1 MPVMRLTTLFI
12 VWVVAVNCGG
22 SRQQGSDNNRP
33 APAPDRPALLVAAA
47 GSRPAEALARFVGA
61 DSITSPR
68 VLVLSA
74 GSDTA
79 SGPQAAADL
88 RAAGAIATSIR
99 LTRAM
104 AESGQISALLNGTS
118 AVWLTGLR
126 ADELGAALGG
136 TATAVALERRG
147 RSGMPVG
154 GDGAGAGMLASVL
167 IAGGDLPPVRRRGA
181 RQPEEDGIATAEGL
195 GLVPG
200 TLIYA
205 PASSRRKDDALDS
218 ALAQHP
224 RMVGIQ
230 LDSGAA
236 LIVTAQGI
244 WESVGQADVVVRVTD
259 ETLAPDSTGAVP
271 RRSRIVSPG
280 SRFDPRTRSLLPLVP
295 ATQR

>member
-12 VWVVAVNCGG
+12 VWAVVVNCGG
-22 SRQQGSDNNRP
+22 SRQRGNDNRP
-33 APAPDRPALLVAAA
+33 APAPDRPAILLTAA
-47 GSRPAEALARFVGA
+47 GTRPADALARFVGA
-61 DSITSPR
+61 DSVTSPR

-181 RQPEEDGIATAEGL
+181 RQPVEEGIATAEGL

-205 PASSRRKDDALDS
+205 PASPRRKADALDS
-218 ALAQHP
+218 ALAHHP
-224 RMVGIQ
+224 RLVGIQ

-244 WESVGQADVVVRVTD
+244 WESVGQADVLVRVTD
-259 ETLAPDSTGAVP
+259 EALAPDSTGVVP
-271 RRSRIVSPG
+271 RRTRIVSPG

-295 ATQR
+295 ATER